1 MAVSRRTK
9 ASSDAGWFRKAAA
22 RPAVRIEIGVGLMC
36 AKFAILARIRCGAG
50 PRVAG
55 VVGGRDYTAVVNR
68 VVLGVGVRRP
78 GSTRGISAQELC
90 GGGVVPS
97 ILGVDE
103 AGGWVGVLAGVLEGV
118 DHGPAR
124 GR

>member
-36 AKFAILARIRCGAG
+36 AEFAILARIRCGAG

-78 GSTRGISAQELC
+78 SSSRGISGHELC
-90 GGGVVPS
+90 GSGVVPAVS
-97 ILGVDE
+97 HVDE
-103 AGGWVGVLAGVLEGV
+103 SGGWVG
-118 DHGPAR
+118 
-124 GR
+124 